1 MVDWYEVFE
10 RYSVLTENGMSDK
23 DAKNYILCKY
33 GCKWHDW
40 LVNRLEQIK
49 KEQEQREAIRLQKMQ
64 LHLID

>member
-10 RYSVLTENGMSDK
+10 RYSILTENGMSDK
-23 DAKNYILCKY
+23 AAKNYILCKS
-33 GCKWHDW
+33 GRKWHDW

>member
-10 RYSVLTENGMSDK
+10 RYSILTENGMSDK

-33 GCKWHDW
+33 GRKWHDW